1 MGLYM
6 RKVDRFRNFL
16 EEKSEIKIKIMLK
29 KIKGYKGPIGFKYFI
44 DRIENNEKYKKIWKS
59 TLNNDLIEVM
69 VMYLNIYNGKD
80 VYLLIYSYCKDDE
93 KKLFLITSIL
103 NSKKNIEIS
112 PYFNDMKNHVK
123 LLNSKIYSS
132 NEKGRLINEIN
143 NKRKNLRK
151 NDNNIIFIP
160 HCRTILYSNKI
171 FMDNLDQI
179 LEGYKDY
186 PKNSEGLILALNHF
200 YDFFDSP
207 LDFDEVKKEFLKGI
221 LKDNKDIINYENA
234 KSDMSYGDNFSQE
247 VSFKQLV
254 LHRVLMYKLAQNMID
269 KEKIEKILDYKND
282 LYIFPIMHQCIIEK
296 MYKKLKSYKI
306 TEMELELFSDCIY
319 GYLCGIH
326 KTIFGI
332 IPILESIYKKVY
344 NFKDDK
350 SNEFLITENLELYN
364 NEMIRNIFLKSS
376 HLKSNEDEAIYYCLN
391 IKNDFFHYKFVDHEI
406 MEYMAV
412 YVFNFVIKEFVIDN

>member
-1 MGLYM
+1 
-6 RKVDRFRNFL
+6 
-16 EEKSEIKIKIMLK
+16 
-29 KIKGYKGPIGFKYFI
+29 
-44 DRIENNEKYKKIWKS
+44 
-59 TLNNDLIEVM
+59 
-69 VMYLNIYNGKD
+69 
-80 VYLLIYSYCKDDE
+80 
-93 KKLFLITSIL
+93 
-103 NSKKNIEIS
+103 
-112 PYFNDMKNHVK
+112 
-123 LLNSKIYSS
+123 
-132 NEKGRLINEIN
+132 
-143 NKRKNLRK
+143 
-151 NDNNIIFIP
+151 
-160 HCRTILYSNKI
+160 
-171 FMDNLDQI
+171 
-179 LEGYKDY
+179 
-186 PKNSEGLILALNHF
+186 
-200 YDFFDSP
+200 
-207 LDFDEVKKEFLKGI
+207 
-221 LKDNKDIINYENA
+221 
-234 KSDMSYGDNFSQE
+234 
-247 VSFKQLV
+247 
-254 LHRVLMYKLAQNMID
+254 
-269 KEKIEKILDYKND
+269 
-282 LYIFPIMHQCIIEK
+282 MHQCIIEK